1 MKVSKAMHFLFNR
14 KLLCKFPIKQ
24 KALRAGCAPRG
35 NEFNCFAIPLER
47 EESQATLYLSKGDK
61 KGYEI

>member
-1 MKVSKAMHFLFNR
+1 M
-14 KLLCKFPIKQ
+14 LCKFPIKQ

-35 NEFNCFAIPLER
+35 NEFNCFAIPLGR